1 MTVDVGALRRALEQG
16 FASLRVVV
24 VGDLMLDRYVWGAVR
39 RISPEAPVPVVHI
52 DRQTEAAGGAGN
64 VARNLAG
71 LGAKAALIGV
81 VGLDPEGE
89 RVTAALAAEGVD
101 VEGVQLVPERPTT
114 SKVRVVGGHQQVVRL
129 DTEDARPL
137 DDEAAA
143 RVIEVIKQALDAQPA
158 ALILS
163 DYAKGVLTPEVCH
176 AAITRAW
183 ERGVPVIV
191 DPKGADVERY
201 QGATGMT
208 PNRAELLAL
217 AGAAGTDGT
226 LQQTGEAVWARCEL
240 DFLVLTLGSRGVL
253 VFDDEGSWE
262 LPTVAREV
270 FDVSGAGDTVIATLT
285 VGLAAG
291 LPLRDAVAL
300 ANVAAGIV
308 VGKIG
313 TAPIGRFELAAA
325 VLGAGAGVGG
335 KIRAAADLQPLVE
348 AWRDAG
354 EMVVFTNGCYDLL
367 HAGHVIGLQRAKEEG
382 TRLVVGVN
390 TDAGIR
396 RLKGAGR
403 PLVPLE
409 HRMQVLAGL
418 SAVDAVVAF
427 DEDTPIHLIEA
438 LRPDVLAKGAD
449 YREDQIVGA
458 PEVRSWGGRVARIPL
473 IEGLSTSTMLA
484 RLRGEQDPEEGDR

>member
-1 MTVDVGALRRALEQG
+1 MTVDMGALRRALEQG

-71 LGAKAALIGV
+71 LGAKAVLIGV
-81 VGLDPEGE
+81 VGLDADGE
-89 RVTAALAAEGVD
+89 LVTAALASEGIDVD
-101 VEGVQLVPERPTT
+101 GVQLVADRPTT

-137 DDEAAA
+137 DDEAAE
-143 RVIEVIKQALDAQPA
+143 RVIEVIKQALDAKPA

-191 DPKGADVERY
+191 DPKGADAERDR
-201 QGATGMT
+201 GATGMT
-208 PNRAELLAL
+208 PNRAELAAL
-217 AGAAGTDGT
+217 AGSAGTDGT
-226 LQQTGEAVWARCEL
+226 LHETGEHVWGRCEL

-253 VFDDEGSWE
+253 VFDDEGPWE

-313 TAPIGRFELAAA
+313 TAPIDRTELAAA

-335 KIRAAADLQPLVE
+335 KIRAAADLQLLVE
-348 AWRDAG
+348 AWRAAG
-354 EMVVFTNGCYDLL
+354 ETVVFTNGCYDLL
-367 HAGHVIGLQRAKEEG
+367 HAGHVLGLQRAKEEG

-390 TDAGIR
+390 TDAGIQ
-396 RLKGAGR
+396 RLKGPGR

-409 HRMQVLAGL
+409 QRLQVLAGL

-427 DEDTPIHLIEA
+427 DEDTPIGLIRT

-458 PEVRSWGGRVARIPL
+458 PEVRSWGGRVVRIPL
-473 IEGLSTSTMLA
+473 IEGLSSSTMLA
-484 RLRGEQDPEEGDR
+484 RLRGDQDPQEGEG